1 MTVAEKLKTI
11 RKIKRLS
18 QEDVAELLK
27 TTQQQYSKYETGVVE
42 IPVHHILT
50 LCRYYG
56 ASSDWLLGLKDT
68 MNTKSEVALLM
79 QRHFFAGSMFIYDL
93 PAGVG
98 IFFTCTGTAVL
109 LY

>member
-1 MTVAEKLKTI
+1 MTIAEKLKTV

-56 ASSDWLLGLKDT
+56 ISSDWLLGLKDT
-68 MNTKSEVALLM
+68 ME
-79 QRHFFAGSMFIYDL
+79 
-93 PAGVG
+93 
-98 IFFTCTGTAVL
+98 
-109 LY
+109 